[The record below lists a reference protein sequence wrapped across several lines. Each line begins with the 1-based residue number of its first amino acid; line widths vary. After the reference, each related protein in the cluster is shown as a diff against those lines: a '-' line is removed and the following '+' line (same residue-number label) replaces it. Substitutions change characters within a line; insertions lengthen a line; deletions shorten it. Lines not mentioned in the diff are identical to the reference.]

1 MTNKKIVQQVADNL
15 RQRGQNALEISK
27 IVVLQQKISHVPLKQ
42 ALNYFIDTTWTKIL
56 HPGLLS
62 LYCEAVGGKPEETTQ
77 VGAAMV
83 LLVAAADIHDDI
95 IDQSVLKNSELTV
108 YGKFGKDIAV
118 LAGDAMLIEGVYL
131 LHEAVKGFSE
141 EKKQAILIL
150 VKRAFFDLSS
160 AEADETVFRGKMD
173 LDGKKYLKLLRKKTA
188 VAQATAKIGAIL
200 GDGTP
205 SVVKLLGK
213 YGFAL
218 GLLLTLRDEFID
230 LYEPSELANRVK
242 NEILPIPILFALMD
256 QTKKD
261 SILALLNASKISEK
275 EAEAIL
281 DIVMVA
287 KETEDLKA
295 YMRKLVYFG
304 TNNISSLPSCRE
316 DLKTL
321 LGALLEDLA

>member
-1 MTNKKIVQQVADNL
+1 MTNKKIIQVTDNL

-27 IVVLQQKISHVPLKQ
+27 IAVLKEKIKHEPLRQ
-42 ALNYFIDTTWTKIL
+42 ALNYFIDTTWAKIL

-62 LYCEAVGGKPEETTQ
+62 LYCEAAGGKPEETTQ
-77 VGAAMV
+77 VGAAMI

-131 LHEAVKGFSE
+131 LHEAVKGLSE
-141 EKKQAILIL
+141 EKKRAILIL
-150 VKRAFFDLSS
+150 VKQAFFDLSS
-160 AEADETVFRGKMD
+160 AEADETIFRGKMD

-213 YGFAL
+213 YGDAL

-230 LYEPSELANRVK
+230 VYEPSELTNRVR
-242 NEILPIPILFALMD
+242 NEILPLPILFALMD

-261 SILALLNASKISEK
+261 ALLALLSTSKISEK
-275 EAEAIL
+275 RAEAIL
-281 DIVMVA
+281 DIVIAA
-287 KETEDLKA
+287 KETEELKA

-304 TNNISSLPSCRE
+304 TNSISSLPFCKE
-316 DLKTL
+316 ELKTL
-321 LGALLEDLA
+321 IEALLEDLT